1 MLYVYGDGLSQL
13 LHGAIYDYDDCFFPH
28 VAIILSCLLK
38 LSNKCACEYL
48 IFFGY
53 DVRFVDVVKFDYRNF
68 WFL

>member
-1 MLYVYGDGLSQL
+1 MTMMTAFSACSYK
-13 LHGAIYDYDDCFFPH
+13 
-28 VAIILSCLLK
+28 LSCLLK

>member
-1 MLYVYGDGLSQL
+1 MFFMSLVYVK
-13 LHGAIYDYDDCFFPH
+13 LHGAIMTMMTAFSARSYK
-28 VAIILSCLLK
+28 LSCLLK

-68 WFL
+68 